1 MRLEP
6 SVTSLSWIPSE
17 AITGTLKASFDM
29 GVAHYDK
36 PPPDHLR
43 DPEDLRRADRFRFL
57 NRLSVAVETDGE
69 RITSAGYTGAGMIGA
84 TTLRLGPMSHTFQAF
99 SMPDLRAE
107 PEHGEGWVRFT
118 QTAGGRTGVPMPRKV
133 RRPPF
138 IQWNAPLAWTTLSL
152 TVHADGTV
160 ESGLAGASAFPRH
173 WVYDDKGELISKS
186 GLIDFKSWSN
196 VSFGKYSPWGD
207 QDSEVF
213 VTAVESALERSL
225 SKSVMRGGETPAIR
239 KVKRGKVLVAQ
250 GDTGDEVFLVLD
262 GVLGVEVDGERLAE
276 YGPGA
281 VLGERAHL
289 EGGTRTSTLLAVTPC
304 KVASVHAGQLDR
316 ALLEELSEGHRREAT
331 GPS

>member
-1 MRLEP
+1 MRLET

-17 AITGTLKASFDM
+17 AVTGALKSSFEM
-29 GVAHYDK
+29 GVSHYDD
-36 PPPDHLR
+36 PPPDVL
-43 DPEDLRRADRFRFL
+43 DDAESLRRADRFRFL
-57 NRLSVAVETDGE
+57 NRLAVEVETDGE
-69 RITSAGYTGAGMIGA
+69 RITDASYTGAGMIGA
-84 TTLRLGPMSHTFQAF
+84 TTLRLGPVSHTFQAF
-99 SMPDLRAE
+99 SMPDLRGE
-107 PEHGEGWVRFT
+107 PEHGEGWVRFS
-118 QTAGGRTGVPMPRKV
+118 QTSGGRTGVPLPRKV

-138 IQWNAPLAWTTLSL
+138 VQWNAPLAWTTLSL

-160 ESGLAGASAFPRH
+160 ESGLAGASPFPRH
-173 WVYDDKGELISKS
+173 WVYDAQGALMSKS
-186 GLIDFKSWSN
+186 GVIDYKSWSN

-207 QDSEVF
+207 QDSEAF

-225 SKSVMRGGETPAIR
+225 SSAIMRGGGTPAIR
-239 KVKRGKVLVAQ
+239 KVKRGGVLVAQ

-289 EGGTRTSTLLAVTPC
+289 EGGVRTSSLVAVTPC
-304 KVASVHAGQLDR
+304 KVASVHADQLDR
-316 ALLEELSEGHRREAT
+316 AMLEELSEGHRREAT